1 MNEDQIF
8 ELNLQ
13 QIKLLCSLLNQP
25 SEGEQIIQ
33 LLKSSSLSR
42 EDLKMIVNK
51 TIQDLS
57 TRYCL
62 QKAGKKSINNSLS
75 KHKLIYGLKNQHE
88 DIEDY
93 KMINKLIKRV
103 KLLSELAEEE
113 EGIESFLSL
122 VNRMELNEQKISLLK
137 SKEDLLFQQFIS
149 KREKQNSPDK
159 FEKEIIRLE
168 NEILKLKQDIHML
181 DSYLS

>member
-25 SEGEQIIQ
+25 SEGERIIQ

-42 EDLKMIVNK
+42 KDLNIIANK
-51 TIQDLS
+51 QIQDLS

-62 QKAGKKSINNSLS
+62 QKAERKSINNSLS
-75 KHKLIYGLKNQHE
+75 KYKLVYGLKNQHE

-93 KMINKLIKRV
+93 KMINRLIKRV
-103 KLLSELAEEE
+103 KLLSELVEEE
-113 EGIESFLSL
+113 EDIESFLNL
-122 VNRMELNEQKISLLK
+122 VNRMEFNEQKISLLR
-137 SKEDLLFQQFIS
+137 SKEDLLFQQYTS
-149 KREKQNSPDK
+149 KRGKQNPLDK
-159 FEKEIIRLE
+159 FEKEITRLE
-168 NEILKLKQDIHML
+168 NEILKLKQDIYTLMEI
-181 DSYLS
+181 